1 MSKRPNCFKLFQMKD
16 KVRAQ
21 KGQVALIVMLV
32 MAVGLT
38 VGLSA
43 AQRATTSVSVS
54 QTEKQGS
61 KAYSAAEAGIEMALK
76 EGLEDYPSNPFDWEV
91 GGIEVSYSTSDVD
104 LTELGTIDLNQDN
117 ILQFAEEGKFKISN
131 CSDNSVDM
139 ELLVVYLNGTI
150 AREVVD
156 CGTVGERAIP
166 TGLLRIRPIGGDVSF
181 SLSGSGIGQYFKVT
195 SQAQADSGETR
206 AVEVIRSGPYLPA
219 IFNYA
224 LFSGGVVSGPSI

>member
-1 MSKRPNCFKLFQMKD
+1 MK
-16 KVRAQ
+16 KQR
-21 KGQVALIVMLV
+21 GQVALIVMLV

-61 KAYSAAEAGIEMALK
+61 KAYSAAEAGIEKALK
-76 EGLEDYPSNPFDWEV
+76 VGLENDPDGTITV
-91 GGIEVSYSTSDVD
+91 GGIDVNYSTDPVNLID
-104 LTELGTIDLNQDN
+104 LGEITLNQDN
-117 ILQFAEEGKFKISN
+117 ILQFAEGGTFSISGCNVGTRKI
-131 CSDNSVDM
+131 
-139 ELLVVYLNGTI
+139 ELISITSAGAVN
-150 AREVVD
+150 RDVVD
-156 CGTVGERAIP
+156 CDAVGSMRSIP
-166 TGLLRIRPIGGDVSF
+166 TSGLFRVRPIGGDVSF

-219 IFNYA
+219 IFNYV
-224 LFSGGVVSGPSI
+224 LFSGGGVSFPEEE

>member
-1 MSKRPNCFKLFQMKD
+1 MSKRPNCFKLFQMNDRKG
-16 KVRAQ
+16 AQ

-76 EGLEDYPSNPFDWEV
+76 EGLENDPSNPADWEV
-91 GGIEVSYSTSDVD
+91 GGIKVSYSTSDVD
-104 LTELGTIDLNQDN
+104 LTELGSITLNQDN
-117 ILQFAEEGKFKISN
+117 ILQFADGGTFSISS
-131 CSDNSVDM
+131 CSPGDREM
-139 ELLVVYLNGTI
+139 ELISITS
-150 AREVVD
+150 A
-156 CGTVGERAIP
+156 GTVKRDVIECQNIP
-166 TGLLRIRPIGGDVSF
+166 VQTIPDGLFRVRPIGGDVSF
-181 SLSGSGIGQYFKVT
+181 SLSGAGIAQYFKVT

-224 LFSGGVVSGPSI
+224 LFSGGGVI

>member
-61 KAYSAAEAGIEMALK
+61 KAYSAAEAGIEMA
-76 EGLEDYPSNPFDWEV
+76 W
-91 GGIEVSYSTSDVD
+91 GIEVSYSTSDVD